1 MAKISREDVQHVALL
16 SRIELSEEE
25 LEMFSSQLG
34 DILEY
39 VEKLRELDAENV
51 EPMLSVMGI
60 QDVLREAVPRP
71 SLTHEEAL
79 ANAPDSGKTSFR
91 VPTVVE

>member
-1 MAKISREDVQHVALL
+1 
-16 SRIELSEEE
+16 
-25 LEMFSSQLG
+25 MFSSQLG

-39 VEKLRELDAENV
+39 VEKLRELDTENV

-60 QDVLREAVPRP
+60 QDVLREDVPRP
-71 SLTHEEAL
+71 SLTHEAAL
-79 ANAPDSGKTSFR
+79 ATAPASGKPSFR